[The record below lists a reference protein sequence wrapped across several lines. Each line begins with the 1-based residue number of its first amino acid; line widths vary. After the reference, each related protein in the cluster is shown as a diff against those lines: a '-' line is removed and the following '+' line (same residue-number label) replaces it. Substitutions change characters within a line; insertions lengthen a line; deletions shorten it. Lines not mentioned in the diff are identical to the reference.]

1 MSDGTSAIWLLGHLL
16 VFGGILVGMT
26 IDIVEIVFRRA
37 CCVAARN
44 ANDLSRLGENTTK
57 NTMWLFHAIDGARRH
72 LVANALDTPRTRYD
86 HTTIKLA
93 SHWEHDDMVHAC
105 SYWNFKKITIA
116 SASKLNKKNAYN
128 ATLTSTTCAL
138 V

>member
-16 VFGGILVGMT
+16 VFGGILVGMA

-44 ANDLSRLGENTTK
+44 ANDLSRLGANITK
-57 NTMWLFHAIDGARRH
+57 NAMWVFKTIDGVRRR
-72 LVANALDTPRTRYD
+72 LVANAFDTPQTRYD

-93 SHWEHDDMVHAC
+93 SNWEHDDMVHAC
-105 SYWNFKKITIA
+105 SFWKFNNIAIT
-116 SASKLNKKNAYN
+116 SASKFNKKNAYN
-128 ATLTSTTCAL
+128 TAL
-138 V
+138 I